1 MRDKLVNNNL
11 AMNIYLLYS
20 SNKMQEI
27 FSKINF
33 FKETTLEEAFV
44 TIVEDKYIIEHNLDY
59 TKTNCIVFTEHRN
72 ELHIK
77 DTVIVKEKER
87 MVKIIDYF
95 TFFFSLKH
103 VFD

>member
-1 MRDKLVNNNL
+1 VRDKLVNNNL

-44 TIVEDKYIIEHNLDY
+44 TQCSSYFIQNY
-59 TKTNCIVFTEHRN
+59 
-72 ELHIK
+72 ELSK
-77 DTVIVKEKER
+77 CSRKRVKKLA
-87 MVKIIDYF
+87 
-95 TFFFSLKH
+95 SLAELPSADQYSTLYAYGCMLSTLYD
-103 VFD
+103 F

>member
-44 TIVEDKYIIEHNLDY
+44 TIVEDKY
-59 TKTNCIVFTEHRN
+59 
-72 ELHIK
+72 
-77 DTVIVKEKER
+77 
-87 MVKIIDYF
+87 
-95 TFFFSLKH
+95 
-103 VFD
+103 